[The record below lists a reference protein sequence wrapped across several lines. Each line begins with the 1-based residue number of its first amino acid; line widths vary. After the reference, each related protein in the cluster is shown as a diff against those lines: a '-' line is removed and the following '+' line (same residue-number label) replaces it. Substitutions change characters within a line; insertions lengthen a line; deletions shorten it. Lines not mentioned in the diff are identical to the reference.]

1 MHIVGTSAMLPLY
14 LGAVVDF
21 KLEVCGRSDVRVAYA
36 FVVPIELTSH
46 TTGILSLAQPHG

>member
-21 KLEVCGRSDVRVAYA
+21 KLEVCGRSDVRVAHA